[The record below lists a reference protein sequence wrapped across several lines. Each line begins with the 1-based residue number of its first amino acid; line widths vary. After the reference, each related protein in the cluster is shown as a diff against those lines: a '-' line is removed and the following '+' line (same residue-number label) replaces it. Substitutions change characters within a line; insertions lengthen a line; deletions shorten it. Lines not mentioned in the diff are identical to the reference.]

1 MGEIII
7 KCFETPGGK
16 YFYDRHTNSIIKV
29 NEDEYLELLNIEKN
43 LPIEKQ
49 KLLEKFTVQNLLKCN
64 IVEKIQHPE
73 TKNIHYLTNYNMS
86 QLILQVTQ
94 QCNLRCEYCA
104 YSGNYYNRKHTTQ
117 RMNWDIA
124 KKSIDFYYQHSKET
138 DKFIISFYG
147 GEPLLEFNLIKECVT
162 YAHQKANNKQV
173 EFHMTTNGTLLTDE
187 ICKYLINH
195 NFYITISLDGD
206 ETEHDRNRKF
216 RNGTGT
222 FATILKNLDF
232 LINYDVDYY
241 ESYVGFNTVLNP
253 KVNVK
258 NVLKYFSS
266 DYRFKKNRVTLNEV
280 SPTGIKNKNDVKFDT
295 KFWNDWKYEYLRLLL
310 YMIGRLEIQ
319 DINPLMLQY
328 ESPLKEKYK
337 ELKNHDEIQCLIHHS
352 GPCVPGVRRV
362 MVTTTGDIFP
372 CERVSE
378 CLECA
383 KIGTIEHGFDEVA
396 ISKILN
402 CGKITEEECKKCW
415 NLVHCSICIGNI
427 DPVDNQITK
436 NSKLES
442 CQRSKINTW
451 NTFRR
456 LCVLLENGYHIKIG
470 EKDI

>member
-29 NEDEYLELLNIEKN
+29 NEDEYRELLNIEKN

-49 KLLEKFTVQNLLKCN
+49 KILEKFTVQNLLKCN

-117 RMNWDIA
+117 RMSWDIA
-124 KKSIDFYYQHSKET
+124 KNSIDFYYQHSKET

-147 GEPLLEFNLIKECVT
+147 GEPLLEFDLIKECVT
-162 YAHQKANNKQV
+162 YAIQKANNKQV

-187 ICKYLINH
+187 ICRYLINH

-222 FATILKNLDF
+222 FSTILRNLDF
-232 LINYDVDYY
+232 LIDYDVDYY
-241 ESYVGFNTVLNP
+241 ESHVGFNTVLNP
-253 KVNVK
+253 KINVK

-280 SPTGIKNKNDVKFDT
+280 SPTGIKDKNDVKFDT
-295 KFWNDWKYEYLRLLL
+295 KFWNDWK
-310 YMIGRLEIQ
+310 
-319 DINPLMLQY
+319 
-328 ESPLKEKYK
+328 
-337 ELKNHDEIQCLIHHS
+337 
-352 GPCVPGVRRV
+352 
-362 MVTTTGDIFP
+362 
-372 CERVSE
+372 
-378 CLECA
+378 
-383 KIGTIEHGFDEVA
+383 
-396 ISKILN
+396 
-402 CGKITEEECKKCW
+402 
-415 NLVHCSICIGNI
+415 
-427 DPVDNQITK
+427 
-436 NSKLES
+436 
-442 CQRSKINTW
+442 
-451 NTFRR
+451 
-456 LCVLLENGYHIKIG
+456 
-470 EKDI
+470 